1 MVPVVPP
8 LLFPQFPLTVLSR
21 FAPSSPPSVGPI
33 SPRLLSLPPFLPLQ
47 VPRIAFV
54 NKMDR
59 MGADFYNCY
68 NMVIGNLGAN
78 PLVIQLPIGSE
89 DQFKGVVDL
98 VKMKAIVWGGERGGG
113 T

>member
-1 MVPVVPP
+1 MIVALP
-8 LLFPQFPLTVLSR
+8 
-21 FAPSSPPSVGPI
+21 
-33 SPRLLSLPPFLPLQ
+33 LPPPQ

-68 NMVIGNLGAN
+68 KMVIGNLGAN

-98 VKMKAIVWGGERGGG
+98 VKMKAIVWGGEGRSQGESRAGG
-113 T
+113 TGERKALRGERSV